1 MSKNENVEK
10 LPIDNV
16 PYVEG
21 LRADVFITS
30 DQKWLVL
37 RVHDDEGFL
46 KSVNYV
52 KYVDFGQGLR
62 NRKDI
67 QIPEERA

>member
-21 LRADVFITS
+21 LSAYVFITS

-52 KYVDFGQGLR
+52 KYVDLGQGLR

>member
-1 MSKNENVEK
+1 MEK

-16 PYVEG
+16 HHTEG
-21 LRADVFITS
+21 LRAEVFITL

-52 KYVDFGQGLR
+52 KYIDFGQGLK

-67 QIPEERA
+67 QIP

>member
-1 MSKNENVEK
+1 VSKNENVEK

>member
-21 LRADVFITS
+21 LRAEIFITKHGS
-30 DQKWLVL
+30 RLVINIF
-37 RVHDDEGFL
+37 DDEGFL